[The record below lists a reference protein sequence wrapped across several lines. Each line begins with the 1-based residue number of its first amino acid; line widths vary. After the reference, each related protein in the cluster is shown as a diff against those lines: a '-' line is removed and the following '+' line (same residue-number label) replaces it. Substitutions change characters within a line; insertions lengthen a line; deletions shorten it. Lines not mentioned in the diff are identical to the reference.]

1 MALFGLGPAALE
13 GPPRITILLC
23 PLGLRPMR
31 RRTALADGGLLLHG
45 ELLAWR
51 GDQGSVNDLP
61 AHGEEALIRQH
72 LIEAAEQPFDGACL
86 LELFA
91 V

>member
-1 MALFGLGPAALE
+1 MVAFSS
-13 GPPRITILLC
+13 TVSF
-23 PLGLRPMR
+23 
-31 RRTALADGGLLLHG
+31 
-45 ELLAWR
+45 WR
-51 GDQGSVNDLP
+51 GDQGGVDDLP

-86 LELFA
+86 FKLFA